1 MEQQPKFISFGDI
14 NIDRKKYNGGKLQ
27 FRTKNGNSILN
38 LKSVHMSPN
47 IKLIVEKLLSNTE
60 IPYNDVDKL
69 NETEREILANI
80 AHKAG
85 INDRLKIP
93 TPKLTQQQ
101 ADINRFYVLQGE
113 LQAGNDAKELIKEL
127 KLLLVKLMGNSTIS
141 KPEGSAVL
149 HELLLLGF

>member
-1 MEQQPKFISFGDI
+1 MEPPPKYISFG
-14 NIDRKKYNGGKLQ
+14 NVQIDRKKYYGGKLQ
-27 FRTKNGNSILN
+27 FRSRAGNPILN

-80 AHKAG
+80 AQKAG

-113 LQAGNDAKELIKEL
+113 LAAGNDAKELIKEL
-127 KLLLVKLMGNSTIS
+127 KLLLVKLMGNGNIS
-141 KPEGSAVL
+141 KPEGSNVL
-149 HELLLLGF
+149 HELLLLGH

>member
-1 MEQQPKFISFGDI
+1 MEPPPKYISFGNV
-14 NIDRKKYNGGKLQ
+14 NIDRKKYYGGKLQ
-27 FRTKNGNSILN
+27 FRSKKGNPVAN
-38 LKSVHMSPN
+38 LKSVNMSPN
-47 IKLIVEKLLSNTE
+47 IKLIVEKLLSDTE

-69 NETEREILANI
+69 NEREREVLANI
-80 AHKAG
+80 AQKAG

-93 TPKLTQQQ
+93 TPKLTLEQ

-113 LQAGNDAKELIKEL
+113 LAAGNDAKELIKEL
-127 KLLLVKLMGNSTIS
+127 KLLLVKLMGNGNIS